1 MTVEQNLAN
10 GEVRYID
17 RHTGELKT
25 EDIYGERVLR
35 WVYGNPLGRM
45 AQWLLIRRWIVSA
58 WYGSKM
64 DEVKSSLR
72 IVPFINKYGLD
83 ESEFADPVGEYLSF
97 NEFFY
102 RKLKLKS
109 RPIDTEDNSLV
120 FPADG
125 RHMAFA
131 NISSE
136 NNFIVKGQI
145 FNLKQFLGDDELA
158 ERYKDRDGGYC
169 RIIKLG
175 KNRLGDNS
183 EMAIIQLLG
192 SEGDKLSEL
201 KTQKSAKK
209 KQKKKESTVLK
220 EVSEEIQEIPETEE
234 NPTKGLKQENV
245 THESGKEVRLEAEI
259 KAESD
264 EEELIQEENPHET
277 KAKDTAE
284 IENNVKAGEED
295 RGSDKDTVNQDDGV
309 GFPAVEMP

>member
-158 ERYKDRDGGYC
+158 ERYKDGSM
-169 RIIKLG
+169 LLS
-175 KNRLGDNS
+175 RLCPVDYHRFHF
-183 EMAIIQLLG
+183 
-192 SEGDKLSEL
+192 
-201 KTQKSAKK
+201 
-209 KQKKKESTVLK
+209 
-220 EVSEEIQEIPETEE
+220 PC
-234 NPTKGLKQENV
+234 
-245 THESGKEVRLEAEI
+245 SGKVGIPRLINGWLYSVNPIALVTRPTIFWENKRIVTSVESVELGQVQFVEVGATMVGSVRQTYIPGEHVAKGDEKGYFAFGGSSVVVLFEKGRMRFDPDLLE
-259 KAESD
+259 
-264 EEELIQEENPHET
+264 NTTNGYET
-277 KAKDTAE
+277 YARF
-284 IENNVKAGEED
+284 GE
-295 RGSDKDTVNQDDGV
+295 RMGQILR
-309 GFPAVEMP
+309 

>member
-145 FNLKQFLGDDELA
+145 FNLKQFLCDDELA
-158 ERYKDRDGGYC
+158 ERYKDGSM
-169 RIIKLG
+169 LLS
-175 KNRLGDNS
+175 RLCPVDYHRFHF
-183 EMAIIQLLG
+183 
-192 SEGDKLSEL
+192 
-201 KTQKSAKK
+201 
-209 KQKKKESTVLK
+209 
-220 EVSEEIQEIPETEE
+220 PC
-234 NPTKGLKQENV
+234 
-245 THESGKEVRLEAEI
+245 SGKVGIPRLINGWLYSVNPIALVTRPTIFWENKRIVTSVESVELGQVQFVEVGATMVGSVRQTYIPGEHVAKGDEKGYFAFGGSSVVVLFEKGRMRFDPDLLE
-259 KAESD
+259 
-264 EEELIQEENPHET
+264 NTTNGYET
-277 KAKDTAE
+277 YARF
-284 IENNVKAGEED
+284 GE
-295 RGSDKDTVNQDDGV
+295 RMGQILR
-309 GFPAVEMP
+309 